1 MAGKCILCGGKIRN
15 GICTECGLDN
25 KKTDAVYRSQLNSSQ
40 CGSAPLTHVHGEDN
54 TEPYKRPAL
63 NHPRQG
69 ERGSL
74 EQDGNTAKRESGA
87 GTTSRKYTP
96 NNGNTKNTVN
106 FNSFQEHLKR
116 PGNTGMSAFNRPQSS
131 NKTGLTVVVIA
142 VLVGIILVAIGYENK
157 TEENITAEK
166 LFEDPDYQEPF
177 DYQEPYDYQQPYEY
191 PEYTFDPYQY
201 TTKELAP
208 EGENW
213 DTDLAAGAY
222 VVGYDIPEGR
232 YTASA
237 GEGMRLEV
245 ADMDSNVWFS
255 EYFGEDDNEVRQLD
269 DVRLFT
275 GAIVMVNGG
284 GNIHIASVNAQA
296 AAVMAP
302 PANPLTEEI
311 TVTDIMVAGED
322 FPEGTY
328 DIVMAADDF
337 GIVSYELPKEQGQE
351 YGLSFSFLMDAD
363 PDADYPDY
371 TKTYK
376 NAVLPSG
383 TTVTADGLTIKLIP
397 SARIIS
403 EDYKAFY
410 DNYN

>member
-1 MAGKCILCGGKIRN
+1 MAGKCILCGGKLRS
-15 GICTECGLDN
+15 GICTECGMDN
-25 KKTDAVYRSQLNSSQ
+25 NKTDAAYRSQLNSSQ
-40 CGSAPLTHVHGEDN
+40 CERAPLTHVHGEDN
-54 TEPYKRPAL
+54 MESYKRPAL
-63 NHPRQG
+63 NHPPRQ
-69 ERGSL
+69 ERGSSG
-74 EQDGNTAKRESGA
+74 QDGNTAKSETGA
-87 GTTSRKYTP
+87 GIPPRKYSP
-96 NNGNTKNTVN
+96 NNGNTKNTTN
-106 FNSFQEHLKR
+106 FSSFQEQSKR
-116 PGNTGMSAFNRPQSS
+116 PGSIGRSAFNRSQSS

-142 VLVGIILVAIGYENK
+142 VLAGIILVAIGYDNR
-157 TEENITAEK
+157 TEVNVTAEK
-166 LFEDPDYQEPF
+166 IFEEPDFQNPY
-177 DYQEPYDYQQPYEY
+177 DYQEPYDYQQPYDY

-213 DTDLAAGAY
+213 ETDLAAGAY
-222 VVGYDIPEGR
+222 VVGYDIPEGG

-245 ADMDSNVWFS
+245 ADMDSNLWFS
-255 EYFGEDDNEVRQLD
+255 EYFGENDSEVRQID

-284 GNIHIASVNAQA
+284 GNIHIASKNAQA
-296 AAVMAP
+296 AAVAAP

-311 TVTDIMVAGED
+311 TLTDIMVAGED

-337 GIVSYELPKEQGQE
+337 GIVSYELPKEQGQD

-363 PDADYPDY
+363 PNADYPDY
-371 TKTYK
+371 TKVYK

-383 TTVTADGLTIKLIP
+383 TTVTAEGLTIKLVP
-397 SARIIS
+397 SERIIS